1 MIFVPPASSSA
12 NVISDILKP
21 CLLDHAME
29 SRIAGFHGKEEVIGI
44 DRESTVPAL
53 ADPFR

>member
-29 SRIAGFHGKEEVIGI
+29 SRIAGFHGKEEFIGI
-44 DRESTVPAL
+44 DGESTVPAL